1 MLPPA
6 LELIGFDADDTLW
19 HNERSYRDAR
29 ARFCRLLTEN
39 GVALDPTEIDTH
51 VNRIEAANLQYYG
64 YGVSSFVM
72 SLLEA
77 AVELTEGRIKSGD
90 LRPVIALA
98 KEMIAE
104 EVELFDGS
112 RGVVAALA
120 SRYPLVLIT
129 KGQLLHQTSKLDR
142 SGLREFFRF
151 VEVVSHKTADVYA
164 SILARHNVSPARF
177 LMVGNSLR
185 SDILPVLE
193 IGGWAAH
200 VPADLSWAHEDADLP
215 EGPMARHFDLAKID
229 GLPDVVATIE
239 QALEETGKRGNGKRG
254 NGETGN
260 GKRGNG

>member
-1 MLPPA
+1 MRPPPPA

-29 ARFCRLLTEN
+29 ARFCRLLHEN
-39 GVALDPTEIDTH
+39 GVVLDATEIDTH
-51 VNRIEAANLQYYG
+51 VNRIEAANLQFYG

-77 AVELTEGRIKSGD
+77 AVELTDGRISGGD

-98 KEMIAE
+98 KDMIAE
-104 EVELFDGS
+104 EVELLTASG
-112 RGVVAALA
+112 GVVAALA

-142 SGLREFFRF
+142 SGLREHFRF
-151 VEVVSHKTADVYA
+151 VEVVSHKTPDVYA
-164 SILARHNVSPARF
+164 AILTRHDVDPARF

-193 IGGWAAH
+193 VGGWAAH
-200 VPADLSWAHEDADLP
+200 IPAGLSWAHEDADLP
-215 EGPMARHFDLAKID
+215 EGPMARHFDLASIE

-239 QALEETGKRGNGKRG
+239 QAIAEAR
-254 NGETGN
+254 
-260 GKRGNG
+260 

>member
-1 MLPPA
+1 MPPPA

-29 ARFCRLLTEN
+29 ARFCRLLSEN
-39 GVALDPTEIDTH
+39 GVTLDATEIDTH

-77 AVELTEGRIKSGD
+77 AVELTDGRIRSGD

-112 RGVVAALA
+112 RAVVAALA

-142 SGLREFFRF
+142 SGLREHFRF
-151 VEVVSHKTADVYA
+151 VEVVSHKTPDVYA
-164 SILARHNVSPARF
+164 SILARHGVSPARF

-193 IGGWAAH
+193 VGGWAAH
-200 VPADLSWAHEDADLP
+200 IPADLSWAHEDADLP
-215 EGPMARHFDLAKID
+215 DGPLERHFDLASLG

-239 QALEETGKRGNGKRG
+239 QALEKRVNGETGKRVNG
-254 NGETGN
+254 
-260 GKRGNG
+260 